1 MSTDWAHPSGML
13 GYPPGMSVD
22 LRLMRYVIAVA
33 DAGGFEGAAEL
44 LHMTQPPLSR
54 QIAALEREL
63 GVPLFHRRPTRPT
76 EAGLV
81 FIESARRILRETDD
95 AVRRVR
101 LIGQAGTGVLRI
113 GYTVTTAFEEMPKL
127 FAAMREEH
135 PGIQIDAREA
145 WDVEL
150 GAALRDREI
159 DVLLG
164 RLVPIPPGHRTA
176 TLRRDPLTAVLDIRH
191 PLAGRDTLAL
201 RELRG
206 HILRFFP
213 RAVAPRYHD
222 GVLAALGVSG
232 ESFEVWENRL
242 PGLRTLGSALSG
254 GDFMILPASLRP
266 HLPTTMVGVTLL
278 DELPTIDLQ
287 VAWARDAP
295 PTAAALVRTARR
307 LARKEGWLPTGARAA
322 RTGATRTGGTT
333 IKAAGGARTYKTE
346 QDRAP

>member
-1 MSTDWAHPSGML
+1 
-13 GYPPGMSVD
+13 MSVD

-33 DAGGFEGAAEL
+33 DAGGFEGAAEM

-81 FIESARRILRETDD
+81 FIESARRILEDTDR
-95 AVRRVR
+95 AVRQVR
-101 LIGQAGTGVLRI
+101 LVGGAGTGTLRI
-113 GYTVTTAFEEMPKL
+113 GYTVTTAFDEMPKL

-135 PGIQIDAREA
+135 PGIRIDAREA

-150 GAALRDREI
+150 SAALRDREI

-164 RLVPIPPGHRTA
+164 RLVRIPSGHRTA
-176 TLRRDPLTAVLDIRH
+176 TLRRDPLTAVLDTGH
-191 PLAGRDTLAL
+191 PLAGRDALAL

-206 HILRFFP
+206 HTLRFFP

-222 GVLAALGVSG
+222 GVLAALRVSG
-232 ESFEVWENRL
+232 ETFDVWENRL
-242 PGLRTLGSALSG
+242 PGLRNLGSALSG

-266 HLPTTMVGVTLL
+266 HLPPTMVGVALL

-287 VAWARDAP
+287 LAWARDAP
-295 PTAAALVRTARR
+295 PTVAALVRTARR
-307 LARKEGWLPTGARAA
+307 LARTEGWLPA
-322 RTGATRTGGTT
+322 RTKVLRS
-333 IKAAGGARTYKTE
+333 ARTYKTG
-346 QDRAP
+346 QDQAP